1 MAKNKMSRG
10 KKLPK
15 EYEGT
20 IARDTTRYRPGL
32 VPAWSPEGKSKPDKR
47 GHSYDTP
54 EFLKGAKKA

>member
-15 EYEGT
+15 EYGGT

-32 VPAWSPEGKSKPDKR
+32 KPASSSEGMVKVYNKDGTVKYMYEKDKYGR
-47 GHSYDTP
+47 
-54 EFLKGAKKA
+54 L